1 MTIATAQITVGTA
14 RVLLAAAD
22 DSAQRVTVHN
32 NESGQQVF
40 LGGSD
45 VTTSNGVHLDGK
57 QERQIT
63 LTPGESLYGIASN
76 SYVVSVM
83 IQKQD

>member
-1 MTIATAQITVGTA
+1 VTISTAQITVGTA

-22 DSAQRVTVHN
+22 DSGQRVTVHN
-32 NESGQQVF
+32 DDSAQQVF

-45 VTTSNGVHLDGK
+45 VTTSNGIHLDGK
-57 QERQIT
+57 EERQIT
-63 LTPGESLYGIASN
+63 LNPGESLYGIASN
-76 SYVVSVM
+76 SHVVSVM

>member
-1 MTIATAQITVGTA
+1 VTIFTAQITVGTA

-22 DSAQRVTVHN
+22 DSAQRVTLHN
-32 NESGQQVF
+32 NDSAQQVF
-40 LGGSD
+40 IGGSD
-45 VTTSNGVHLDGK
+45 VTTSNGMHLDGK
-57 QERQIT
+57 EERQIT
-63 LTPGESLYGIASN
+63 LNPGESLYGIAGG

>member
-32 NESGQQVF
+32 NESAQQVF

-57 QERQIT
+57 EERQIT
-63 LTPGESLYGIASN
+63 LNPGESLYGIAGG

>member
-1 MTIATAQITVGTA
+1 VNIATAQITVGTA

-32 NESGQQVF
+32 NESAQQVF

-57 QERQIT
+57 EERQIT
-63 LTPGESLYGIASN
+63 LNPGESLYGIAGG

>member
-1 MTIATAQITVGTA
+1 MIIATAQITVGTA

-32 NESGQQVF
+32 NDSAQQVF

-63 LTPGESLYGIASN
+63 LNPGESLYGIASN

>member
-1 MTIATAQITVGTA
+1 MNIATAQITVGTA

-40 LGGSD
+40 LGGSN

-57 QERQIT
+57 EERQIT
-63 LTPGESLYGIASN
+63 LNPGESLYGIASG
-76 SYVVSVM
+76 SYASLG
-83 IQKQD
+83 ILA

>member
-1 MTIATAQITVGTA
+1 MNIATAQITVGTA

-32 NESGQQVF
+32 NESAQQVF

-57 QERQIT
+57 EERQIT
-63 LTPGESLYGIASN
+63 LNPGESLYGIAGG

>member
-40 LGGSD
+40 LGGSN

-57 QERQIT
+57 GERQIT
-63 LTPGESLYGIASN
+63 LNPGESLYGIASG

>member
-32 NESGQQVF
+32 NESAQQVF

-57 QERQIT
+57 DERQIT
-63 LTPGESLYGIASN
+63 LNPGESLYGIASN

>member
-1 MTIATAQITVGTA
+1 MTIATAQITLGTA

-32 NESGQQVF
+32 NDSGQQVF

-57 QERQIT
+57 EERQIT
-63 LTPGESLYGIASN
+63 LNPGESLYGIASG
-76 SYVVSVM
+76 SHVVSVM
-83 IQKQD
+83 FQKQD

>member
-63 LTPGESLYGIASN
+63 LNPGESLYGIASN